1 MKPYLG
7 GRSGAIS
14 LNLSKEQSNQQ
25 PQQQR
30 CRAGF
35 SEHSSSCS
43 FTRVISDVLN
53 LTKLCD
59 DWTPRKK
66 KNNQGLRQIICLFFW
81 WRWKIFHVVMNCQK
95 WKNNSVNEKDNSNS
109 DRTVGSKSHR
119 CCHRVH
125 LGLPWLL
132 IAIIEDVL
140 KILNVVFTSY
150 FNKEEQFL
158 INLNLVL
165 KLILFVNII
174 WKGITQCK

>member
-14 LNLSKEQSNQQ
+14 LNLRKEQSNQQ

-53 LTKLCD
+53 KLTKVCD

-66 KNNQGLRQIICLFFW
+66 KNNQGLRQIISLFFW

-119 CCHRVH
+119 CCHRVCCPFRSS
-125 LGLPWLL
+125 LVTNRYNWRC
-132 IAIIEDVL
+132 IENFERR
-140 KILNVVFTSY
+140 IYIVFQQRGANSH
-150 FNKEEQFL
+150 
-158 INLNLVL
+158 
-165 KLILFVNII
+165 
-174 WKGITQCK
+174 